1 MTKFR
6 IGLIFLILSA
16 ILFSSCNRHIAQK
29 KEKEQKFYSCPM
41 HQDYISYQ
49 PGKCSKC
56 GMTMQEWDLDNIPR
70 RNSEGSHGGSSG
82 AGAGSSGGHHH

>member
-1 MTKFR
+1 MIKFR
-6 IGLIFLILSA
+6 IGLIYMILASM
-16 ILFSSCNRHIAQK
+16 LFSSCNHNIAQK
-29 KEKEQKFYSCPM
+29 KEEKQKFYSCPM

-56 GMTMQEWDLDNIPR
+56 GMILEEMDLDNMTKK
-70 RNSEGSHGGSSG
+70 NQHSSHGSTG